1 MCNNDFLM
9 AVALKKQD
17 TLKKK
22 MLFKTIQSFSDKGFY
37 CFSYW
42 FLTALAHAKKQTVVI
57 YNLCAN
63 RALT

>member
-1 MCNNDFLM
+1 
-9 AVALKKQD
+9 
-17 TLKKK
+17 

>member
-1 MCNNDFLM
+1 M

-63 RALT
+63 HALT

>member
-1 MCNNDFLM
+1 M